1 MARSAAERAA
11 ERYEHTGP
19 ATLAETPP
27 IAPTSKFTERTKIG
41 QWTDLRAHL
50 EQRLMML
57 RGWRTSEIE
66 HDALVAQY
74 LLPRRSQWLT
84 QGGYDQP
91 VPNSMIRNLPINQAI
106 LDPTG
111 TLALRV
117 AAAGLVEGLMSPT
130 RPWFKLKAAIKGFT
144 PDRAATLWFEDV
156 EERMRYVMA
165 NSNFYDAGAQMM
177 EDLVAYGTGPMIIY
191 ENEDNIIDCYNP
203 CAGEYYLSLGASNKV
218 EAFYRQFVFTVSQIV
233 EAWGLDVAPVDVQ
246 SLWRDK
252 GGGLEQER
260 IIAHSIEPNFAIQR
274 PGDPKPYGR
283 IAGDFTYREVY
294 WVWGSSEWQPL
305 AIRGFKDE
313 PFICP
318 RWWLRPG
325 SAYGDSPGKDA
336 LPDLMQLQQ
345 ETLRKAELLE
355 KHVRPPL
362 NVPIELKNQPSS
374 ILPGKQNYTSDTSKG
389 IKSVFEVDPSALQY
403 ITADLQQIQGRIKTH
418 FYNDIL
424 FMLSN
429 SAAQDPQRTAYEVAQ
444 LKEEKLQV
452 LGPVITRF
460 NNEAGSKIIK
470 RVFNI
475 MQRRQIV
482 PPLPQSLR
490 NVPLTIEYISIM
502 TLAQRATATAGIER
516 LLAVQGK
523 MAALNPSVLDL
534 IDDDEVLHEYG
545 DQLGVTQKVF
555 NPPEKVTMLRQQ
567 KAQAAQQ
574 ASQQAQMSH
583 AATQI
588 TPALAM
594 AAKNLSDTD
603 LGGGINAAQLMLGN
617 VGGGQGAPA

>member
-1 MARSAAERAA
+1 
-11 ERYEHTGP
+11 
-19 ATLAETPP
+19 
-27 IAPTSKFTERTKIG
+27 
-41 QWTDLRAHL
+41 
-50 EQRLMML
+50 MML
-57 RGWRTSEIE
+57 RGWRTSELE

-111 TLALRV
+111 TQAMRV
-117 AAAGLVEGLMSPT
+117 AAAGMVEGLMSPS
-130 RPWFKLKAAIKGFT
+130 RPWFKLKPAIKNFQM
-144 PDRAATLWFEDV
+144 DRAASMWFEEV
-156 EERMRYVMA
+156 EERMYSIMA
-165 NSNFYDAGAQMM
+165 HSNFYDAGAQMM
-177 EDLVAYGTGPMIIY
+177 EDLISYGTGPMLIY
-191 ENEDNIIDCYNP
+191 EDDDDIINCYNP
-203 CAGEYYLSLGASNKV
+203 CAGEYYLSLGARNTV
-218 EAFYRQFVFTVSQIV
+218 ESFYRQFVYNVSQIV
-233 EAWGLDVAPVDVQ
+233 EAWGLDVAPQEVR
-246 SLWRDK
+246 SLWQNK
-252 GGGLEQER
+252 GASLEQER
-260 IIAHSIEPNFAIQR
+260 IIAHSIEPNFELQP
-274 PGDPKPYGR
+274 PGTTKPFGKVS
-283 IAGDFTYREVY
+283 GDFAYREVY
-294 WVWGSSEWQPL
+294 WVWGSSQWQPL
-305 AIRGFKDE
+305 SIRGFKDE
-313 PFICP
+313 PFVCP

-325 SAYGDSPGKDA
+325 AAYGDSPGKDA

-362 NVPIELKNQPSS
+362 NVPVELKNQPSS

-389 IKSVFEVDPSALQY
+389 IKSVFDVNPVALQY
-403 ITADLQQIQGRIKTH
+403 ITADIGMIQQRIKVG
-418 FYNDIL
+418 FYNDL
-424 FMLSN
+424 FLMLAN
-429 SAAQDPQRTAYEVAQ
+429 SAEESPERTAYEVAQ

-460 NNEAGSKIIK
+460 NNEAATKIIK
-470 RVFNI
+470 RIFSI
-475 MQRRQIV
+475 MVRKQLV

-490 NVPLTIEYISIM
+490 AVPLQIEYISIL

-523 MAALNPSVLDL
+523 MAATTPSVLDL
-534 IDDDEVLHEYG
+534 LDDDEVLREYG

-555 NPPEKVTMLRQQ
+555 NAPEKLAMIRQQ
-567 KAQAAQQ
+567 KAKAAAQAAQSAQ
-574 ASQQAQMSH
+574 ASH

-603 LGGGINAAQLMLGN
+603 VGGGINAAQLMLG
-617 VGGGQGAPA
+617 GPAAQGVPA